1 MPWRRWRRPRKPG
14 ASPRRTTPWL
24 RSPRRW
30 GKIGPRLNDDLS
42 EQLLQAKLAELRQD
56 HADLDAAVQAIAL
69 SPLPDML
76 LIARLK
82 RKKLALKDEMT
93 RIEDQLTPDIIA

>member
-1 MPWRRWRRPRKPG
+1 M
-14 ASPRRTTPWL
+14 
-24 RSPRRW
+24 
-30 GKIGPRLNDDLS
+30 NDDEMEPTEEALK
-42 EQLLQAKLAELRQD
+42 ARLADLRQD

-82 RKKLALKDEMT
+82 RKKLALKDEIA
-93 RIEDQLTPDIIA
+93 RLEDLLNPDIIA

>member
-1 MPWRRWRRPRKPG
+1 M
-14 ASPRRTTPWL
+14 
-24 RSPRRW
+24 
-30 GKIGPRLNDDLS
+30 NDDLS
-42 EQLLQAKLAELRQD
+42 VELLQAKLAELRQD

-82 RKKLALKDEMT
+82 RKKLALKDEMS